1 MSKVSLQNLTLGYNR
16 HPAVHH
22 LSGIFAEGSLTAVIG
37 PNGAGKSTLLK
48 GIAGA
53 LKPLEGGF
61 DFGQLKRRDI
71 GFLPQQAKVDMDF
84 PIGVLDT
91 VCMGLWPRVGLFGGI
106 GIDELE
112 EAREALAT
120 VGLNGFEGRLIGSL
134 SRGQFQRVLF
144 ARLLVQQAS
153 VVLLDEPFT
162 ALDERTQRDLE
173 SVIEQWHRDGRIV
186 IAVVHDISQVR
197 RFFPDT
203 LILARE
209 AIAWGLTAEVA
220 TDKNLG
226 KAQMVAEAWHDDAV
240 VCAREVA
247 A

>member
-1 MSKVSLQNLTLGYNR
+1 MAEIRVQNLTLGYHR

-22 LSGIFAEGSLTAVIG
+22 LSGAFVSGSLTAVIG
-37 PNGAGKSTLLK
+37 PNGVGKSTLLK

-53 LKPLEGGF
+53 LKPLEGGL
-61 DFGQLKRRDI
+61 DLGQLKRHDI
-71 GFLPQQAKVDMDF
+71 GFLPQQAHVDTDF

-106 GIDELE
+106 GVDKLKQ
-112 EAREALAT
+112 ARAALT
-120 VGLNGFEGRLIGSL
+120 MVGLEGFEERPIGSL

-144 ARLLVQQAS
+144 ARLSVQQAS

-173 SVIEQWHRDGRIV
+173 KVIEQWHRDGRTV
-186 IAVVHDISQVR
+186 IAVVHDIAQVR

-209 AIAWGLTAEVA
+209 VIAWGPTAETA
-220 TDKNLG
+220 SDENLSR
-226 KAQMVAEAWHDDAV
+226 ARMAAEAWDDDAL
-240 VCAREVA
+240 VCARDA
-247 A
+247 AA